1 MVRTLSLF
9 LLFNAINTNVFAAEA
24 GMPQLDPTYWV
35 SQAFW
40 LILIFSILY
49 ISISRFYLPKIKNN
63 LDDRENKIKEDLENA
78 NKFRQQSETKIKE
91 YELII
96 ENAKKEINKIHFDS
110 KNLLDKD
117 IQSKKDAMEKEIE
130 KEVAKAQI
138 DIIELKKNSI
148 TTIQNIS
155 KNIAS
160 NIIENISG
168 DKLNENLITRFDNI
182 IIVGGM
188 ANNIIEYNGF
198 NIGKSIKEI
207 NCEKIIKEIFSLAKN
222 YNCNV
227 VYPKDVSVG
236 RGEKDTA
243 KIKKLT
249 EILDDD
255 LILDIGPETVRIIKS
270 IIDNSKTILWNGPA
284 GYFENENFAKGST
297 EIAKK
302 IVSMKENIYS
312 VAGGGDTI
320 ALLNKIKLFHYFNFV
335 STAGGAFL
343 EYLEGKEIPGIKAL
357 NKNV

>member
-9 LLFNAINTNVFAAEA
+9 LAFNAINTNVFAAEA

-78 NKFRQQSETKIKE
+78 NKFKQQSETKIKE
-91 YELII
+91 YGLII

-138 DIIELKKNSI
+138 DIVELKKNSI
-148 TTIQNIS
+148 VSIQNIS

-168 DKLNENLITRFDNI
+168 DKLNEN
-182 IIVGGM
+182 
-188 ANNIIEYNGF
+188 
-198 NIGKSIKEI
+198 SIKAAV
-207 NCEKIIKEIFSLAKN
+207 KEISEKN
-222 YNCNV
+222 
-227 VYPKDVSVG
+227 
-236 RGEKDTA
+236 
-243 KIKKLT
+243 I
-249 EILDDD
+249 
-255 LILDIGPETVRIIKS
+255 
-270 IIDNSKTILWNGPA
+270 SKHL
-284 GYFENENFAKGST
+284 
-297 EIAKK
+297 
-302 IVSMKENIYS
+302 
-312 VAGGGDTI
+312 
-320 ALLNKIKLFHYFNFV
+320 
-335 STAGGAFL
+335 
-343 EYLEGKEIPGIKAL
+343 
-357 NKNV
+357 

>member
-9 LLFNAINTNVFAAEA
+9 LAFNAINTNVFAAEA

-78 NKFRQQSETKIKE
+78 NKFKQQSETKIKE

-138 DIIELKKNSI
+138 DIVELKKNSI
-148 TTIQNIS
+148 ISIQNIS

-168 DKLNENLITRFDNI
+168 DKLNEN
-182 IIVGGM
+182 
-188 ANNIIEYNGF
+188 
-198 NIGKSIKEI
+198 SIKAAV
-207 NCEKIIKEIFSLAKN
+207 KEITEKN
-222 YNCNV
+222 
-227 VYPKDVSVG
+227 
-236 RGEKDTA
+236 
-243 KIKKLT
+243 I
-249 EILDDD
+249 
-255 LILDIGPETVRIIKS
+255 
-270 IIDNSKTILWNGPA
+270 SKHL
-284 GYFENENFAKGST
+284 
-297 EIAKK
+297 
-302 IVSMKENIYS
+302 
-312 VAGGGDTI
+312 
-320 ALLNKIKLFHYFNFV
+320 
-335 STAGGAFL
+335 
-343 EYLEGKEIPGIKAL
+343 
-357 NKNV
+357 